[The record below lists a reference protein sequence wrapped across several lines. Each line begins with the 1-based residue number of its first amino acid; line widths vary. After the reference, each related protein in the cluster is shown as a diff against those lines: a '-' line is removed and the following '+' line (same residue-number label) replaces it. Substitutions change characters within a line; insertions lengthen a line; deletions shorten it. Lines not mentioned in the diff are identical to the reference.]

1 MNGPSPDRVFSR
13 IHRRYDRCNRLL
25 SLGRDQAWRRRG
37 IDQLPDGTILDL
49 GAGTGV
55 AMSLFGPN
63 QRVVALDP
71 AWPMLS
77 VNPAPHRVMAKG
89 ESLPF
94 ADASLDGI
102 WSAFVFRN
110 LESVRKTLAE
120 AARVLRPGGVMVVV
134 DAGRPL
140 GRLSRTI
147 HTMGTAVVSPL
158 VGLMAGAVSE
168 YWYFH
173 RSLDKLPHPEEM
185 FRGGPLRI
193 ARLWRMGWF
202 GGVYGVKLVKPP
214 E

>member
-1 MNGPSPDRVFSR
+1 MNGPSPDRIFSR

-25 SLGRDQAWRRRG
+25 SVGRDQAWRKRG

-55 AMSLFGPN
+55 AMPLLRPN
-63 QRVVALDP
+63 QQVVALDP

-77 VNPAPHRVMAKG
+77 ANPAQHRVIGRG
-89 ESLPF
+89 EHLPF
-94 ADASLDGI
+94 ADASIDGV

-110 LESVRKTLAE
+110 LDSVRKTLAE

-147 HTMGTAVVSPL
+147 HGMGTAVVSPL
-158 VGLMAGAVSE
+158 VGLMAGAVAE

-173 RSLDKLPHPEEM
+173 RSLDKLPHPEVM
-185 FRGGPLRI
+185 FRDGPLRI

-202 GGVYGVKLVKPP
+202 GGVYGVKLVKPA

>member
-1 MNGPSPDRVFSR
+1 MTGLSPDCIFSR

-25 SLGRDQAWRRRG
+25 SFGRDQAWRRRG
-37 IDQLPDGTILDL
+37 IDQLHEGRILDL

-55 AMSLFGPN
+55 AMSLFRPS
-63 QRVVALDP
+63 QRIVALDP
-71 AWPMLS
+71 AWTMLS
-77 VNPAPHRVMAKG
+77 VNPAPHRVVGRG
-89 ESLPF
+89 ENLPF
-94 ADASLDGI
+94 ADNSFDAI

-110 LESVRKTLAE
+110 LGSVGKTLTE

-140 GRLSRTI
+140 GRLSRSV
-147 HTMGTAVVSPL
+147 HRLGTAMVTPL
-158 VGLMAGAVSE
+158 VGLMAGAVRE

-202 GGVYGVKLVKPP
+202 GGVYGVTLIKSP